1 MKSIYQRLGEATEKL
16 ADLGKF
22 KQYTEAVKNATSVE
36 AKLNAAERILAEP
49 VKEAEPIT
57 KNNGRQHNGGELF
70 TESAVGMTETI
81 RTGDA
86 ALYNGLGIS
95 EAEQRKLAGLPPVG
109 TKLTSNQLREFRFL
123 RSIKLS
129 EADALRG
136 ALKVA

>member
-1 MKSIYQRLGEATEKL
+1 MESLEGKLGRLTEQLTDK
-16 ADLGKF
+16 GVF
-22 KQYTEAVKNATSVE
+22 KKYTEASANCKSLESKVACAESVLRTE
-36 AKLNAAERILAEP
+36 
-49 VKEAEPIT
+49 VKETRSPIT
-57 KNNGRQHNGGELF
+57 KHNGASDNGRI
-70 TESAVGMTETI
+70 TESDTITETEFGK
-81 RTGDA
+81 GDT
-86 ALYNGLGIS
+86 ALYTGLGIS